1 MDTFY
6 VCAGWLKDNPI
17 IGSCRAER
25 TRGSEVISFQY
36 SLKWLNRFPDFF
48 LGPDVANVSGI
59 QYPQFGRCFGFIED
73 ASPDR
78 WGRKL
83 MDRKEIK
90 NAEALGRRP
99 RTLQKSDYLLG
110 VSDIGRM
117 GGLRFLDEKG
127 VFIGPSD
134 RGSIPLITDIRKL
147 QASIERYETNDMCNE
162 QDLKDL
168 FDAGSSLGGARPK
181 ANVRDTDGTLWLAK
195 FPSKKDDYD
204 VGAFEMMVH
213 DMAVMCGLSTP
224 PAKAIIIKDKGTVFL
239 SKRFDRTDDGNRV
252 HTASAMNLLGET
264 DGSDNISSYL
274 DIASVIEAHSANPK
288 SDLLELWKRIVF
300 GVCINNT
307 DDHLRNHG
315 FIYGDDGNLSL
326 SPVYDVN
333 PNPDKYELS
342 LLMDYESNAV
352 DIERVYQVSEY
363 FRIDAKTALESINKI
378 QTVIKDVLKTG
389 TNKYHISK
397 SDYDY
402 IYPCFRETFRPVI
415 SPRGGGPRDF

>member
-1 MDTFY
+1 MMDTFY

-17 IGSCRAER
+17 IGSCRVER

-36 SLKWLNRFPDFF
+36 SSKWLTRFPDFF

-90 NAEALGRRP
+90 KAERQDRRP
-99 RTLQKSDYLLG
+99 RTLQKSDCLLG

-127 VFIGPSD
+127 VFMCPSD

-162 QDLKDL
+162 QDFKDL

-181 ANVRDTDGTLWLAK
+181 ANVRDADGTLWLAK

-204 VGAFEMMVH
+204 IGAFEMMVH
-213 DMAVMCGLSTP
+213 DMAVMSGLSTP

-264 DGSDNISSYL
+264 DGSDNTSSYL
-274 DIASVIEAHSANPK
+274 DIASVIEAHSANPE

-315 FIYGDDGNLSL
+315 FIYDENGNLSL

-333 PNPDKYELS
+333 PNPDKHELS

-363 FRIDAKTALESINKI
+363 FRIDAKTALENINQI
-378 QTVIKDVLKTG
+378 QTVIKDVLRTG

-402 IYPCFRETFRPVI
+402 IYPCFREAFHPII
-415 SPRGGGPRDF
+415 SPPWWRT

>member
-1 MDTFY
+1 MESFY

-17 IGSCRAER
+17 IGSCRVER

-59 QYPQFGRCFGFIED
+59 QYPQPGRCFGFIED
-73 ASPDR
+73 ASPNR

-110 VSDIGRM
+110 ISDMGRM
-117 GGLRFLDEKG
+117 GGLRFIDENG
-127 VFIGPSD
+127 VFASPSEQ
-134 RGSIPLITDIRKL
+134 GSIPLITDIRNL
-147 QASIERYETNDMCNE
+147 QASIERYETNEDCKE
-162 QDLKDL
+162 QDIKDL

-204 VGAFEMMVH
+204 IGAFEMMVH

-224 PAKAIIIKDKGTVFL
+224 PAKAFIIKDKGTVFL

-264 DGSDNISSYL
+264 DGSDNRSSYL
-274 DIASVIEAHSANPK
+274 DMASVIEANGAYPE

-315 FIYGDDGNLSL
+315 FIYDENGNLSL
-326 SPVYDVN
+326 SPMYDVN
-333 PNPDKYELS
+333 PNPDKHELS
-342 LLMDYESNAV
+342 LLIDYESNTV
-352 DIERVYQVSEY
+352 DIERVFQVSEY
-363 FRIDAKTALESINKI
+363 FRIDEEEALETINGI
-378 QTVIKDVLKTG
+378 QTIIKTVLKTG
-389 TNKYHISK
+389 KEKYHISK

-402 IYPCFRETFRPVI
+402 IYPCFRETFHPLVPPHDSGQRTL
-415 SPRGGGPRDF
+415 

>member
-1 MDTFY
+1 MESFY

-17 IGSCRAER
+17 IGSCRVER
-25 TRGSEVISFQY
+25 TRGNEVISFQY

-59 QYPQFGRCFGFIED
+59 QYPQLGRCFGFIED

-90 NAEALGRRP
+90 NAENLGQRP

-117 GGLRFLDEKG
+117 GGLRFLDENG
-127 VFIGPSD
+127 VFMSTIEHEP
-134 RGSIPLITDIRKL
+134 IPLITDIRKL
-147 QASIERYETNDMCNE
+147 QASIERYETNKDCKE
-162 QDLKDL
+162 QDINDL

-204 VGAFEMMVH
+204 IGSFEMMVH
-213 DMAVMCGLSTP
+213 DMAVACGLSVP
-224 PAKAIIIKDKGTVFL
+224 PAKAFIIKDKGTVFL
-239 SKRFDRTDDGNRV
+239 SKRFDRTDDCNRV

-264 DGSDNISSYL
+264 DNSDNRSSYL
-274 DIASVIEAHSANPK
+274 DIASVIESYSVKPE
-288 SDLLELWKRIVF
+288 SDLSELWKRIVF

-307 DDHLRNHG
+307 DDHLRNHS
-315 FIYGDDGNLSL
+315 FVYGEEGSLSL
-326 SPVYDVN
+326 SPMYDVN
-333 PNPDKYELS
+333 PNPDKHDLS
-342 LLMDYESNAV
+342 LLIDYESNAV
-352 DIERVYQVSEY
+352 DIERVYQASEY
-363 FRIDAKTALESINKI
+363 FRIDAKTAFESINRV

-389 TNKYHISK
+389 KNKYHISK

-402 IYPCFRETFRPVI
+402 IYPCFREAFHPVI
-415 SPRGGGPRDF
+415 PPRGG